1 MTNSHNHYMKLIHI
15 AKRDLQLVDED
26 YRRIIIE
33 KGGSASGSA
42 KDLTDRG
49 ANLVLDH
56 FKTLGWIPSKIGGQT
71 LPGLKSRRV
80 GMATQKQL
88 AMLLKLWSI
97 AARTP
102 TEAAFNHFLK
112 NRFGISHYRFLSMH
126 KVSGIKV
133 ALETMKKKR
142 QVEDVL
148 ASNSP
153 KSRSLKYQG

>member
-1 MTNSHNHYMKLIHI
+1 MKLIHI
-15 AKRDLQLVDED
+15 AKRDLKLVDAD
-26 YRRIIIE
+26 YRRIIRE
-33 KGGSASGSA
+33 QGGSASGSA

-56 FKTLGWIPSKIGGQT
+56 FKALGWIPSKLGGKT
-71 LPGLKSRRV
+71 LPGLKRQRT

-102 TEAAFNHFLK
+102 TEEAFNHFLK
-112 NRFGISHYRFLSMH
+112 NRFGISHYRFLPMY

-133 ALETMKKKR
+133 ALESMKNKR
-142 QVEDVL
+142 QAEDATEAKNL
-148 ASNSP
+148 RLSP
-153 KSRSLKYQG
+153 INKEA